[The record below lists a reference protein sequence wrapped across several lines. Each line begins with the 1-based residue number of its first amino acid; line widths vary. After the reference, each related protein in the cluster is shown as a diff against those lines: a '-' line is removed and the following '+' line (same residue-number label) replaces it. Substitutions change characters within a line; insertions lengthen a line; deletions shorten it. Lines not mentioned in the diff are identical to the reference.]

1 MREMTPWVQ
10 IKTNYSFG
18 VLLFLGG
25 FTGGSSEWGKYG
37 CKKKQAGCRE
47 RVMAGE
53 GGLAPGGACENQ
65 WPLGKPAELNY
76 QENTVAKGSRKDTAS
91 ICHTLTAGK
100 RECRRER
107 EGWVAD

>member
-1 MREMTPWVQ
+1 MSGENMAVK
-10 IKTNYSFG
+10 KTGWMEGTSD
-18 VLLFLGG
+18 GG
-25 FTGGSSEWGKYG
+25 
-37 CKKKQAGCRE
+37 R
-47 RVMAGE
+47 

-100 RECRRER
+100 RERRRER